1 MMALRSNSSEPRC
14 PFPGRGLR
22 MARLPAFSLIEVII
36 GIAMLTALSGVL
48 WTFLI
53 DLRRQKES
61 LSERGASLHASE
73 VLFERLESDLAGCI
87 AGTPSLGG
95 GVKGTNDEIT
105 LLARGVTPPLRSGSI
120 PAGDLQGSAFRFD
133 AKSGTLFARRWDA
146 LGAQPDTEWEVVGEG
161 FARVRF
167 RYHDGRGWRETFD
180 ASQAGLP
187 GAIEV
192 AVWLR
197 TAEPA
202 PAPEPDAP
210 PPIRPAPRRMTVHAD
225 DGPDEAPLADASLP
239 EEQEGEP
246 ELPPPPA
253 REPDRVRVMVV
264 PDGPRGSIGGAP

>member
-14 PFPGRGLR
+14 PFPGRGVR

-53 DLRRQKES
+53 DLRRQQES

-133 AKSGTLFARRWDA
+133 AESGTLFARRWDA
-146 LGAQPDTEWEVVGEG
+146 LGAEPDAEWEVVGEG

-197 TAEPA
+197 AAEPA

-210 PPIRPAPRRMTVHAD
+210 PSIRPAPRRMTVHAD
-225 DGPDEAPLADASLP
+225 DGPGEAPLADASLS